1 MIENTS
7 GLEPV
12 GVAVLIKM
20 YEPERKGALIAIP
33 DSVQGKMAQVDVRA
47 TVVAVGPGAW
57 EDEKVPRAAPGDKV
71 FVTKF
76 AGFIAKGPKD
86 GQLYRLINDRDI
98 FCRITEESENG

>member
-1 MIENTS
+1 VENNS

-20 YEPERKGALIAIP
+20 YEPERKDGMIVIP
-33 DSVQGKMAQVDVRA
+33 DAVQGKMAQVDVRA

-57 EDEKVPRAAPGDKV
+57 EEEKRPRAAPGDRV
-71 FVTKF
+71 MVTKF

-98 FCRITEESENG
+98 FCKIVEENENV